1 MFFQINKVVL
11 LIVFNIFLMVT
22 GENYKDETMDRI
34 PKNGRARVVFTP
46 IRGKR
51 MFADNRDTLLRM
63 LEAAD
68 ALKYYYD
75 QLPYYDPQADDQE
88 AKVTK
93 KVIFTPKLG
102 RSSDDAFEK
111 RGYENDFTPRLGR
124 QADAVTA
131 SDEVYRQDA
140 SLDGRSKYF
149 SPRLGRTVELTPR
162 LGRSYNYEL
171 YPSKVRIARS
181 TNGTKS

>member
-1 MFFQINKVVL
+1 MFFQINKIVL

-22 GENYKDETMDRI
+22 GDIYKDESMDRVT
-34 PKNGRARVVFTP
+34 KNGRARVVFTP

-51 MFADNRDTLLRM
+51 MFPDNRDTLLRM

-75 QLPYYDPQADDQE
+75 QLPYYDPQADEE
-88 AKVTK
+88 AKATQ
-93 KVIFTPKLG
+93 FG
-102 RSSDDAFEK
+102 
-111 RGYENDFTPRLGR
+111 
-124 QADAVTA
+124 
-131 SDEVYRQDA
+131 YRQDPA
-140 SLDGRSKYF
+140 IDGRSKYF
-149 SPRLGRTVELTPR
+149 SPRLGRTVDLTPR

>member
-1 MFFQINKVVL
+1 MFFQANTVVFFIVLNVL
-11 LIVFNIFLMVT
+11 LMVN
-22 GENYKDETMDRI
+22 GDNFKDENMDRVGR
-34 PKNGRARVVFTP
+34 NGRARVVFTP

-51 MFADNRDTLLRM
+51 MFSDNRDTLLRM

-75 QLPYYDPQADDQE
+75 QLPYYDPQADDQDTR
-88 AKVTK
+88 VTK

-102 RSSDDAFEK
+102 RSSDDAMEK

-140 SLDGRSKYF
+140 PIDGRSKYF
-149 SPRLGRTVELTPR
+149 SPRLGRTVDLTPR

-171 YPSKVRIARS
+171 YPGKARIARS
-181 TNGTKS
+181 TNITKL